1 MSGPA
6 LTRPAAAMFRSLAAR
21 AGLDP
26 ERTLLLSATIRDWH
40 SLTLEGER
48 QRFELRLC
56 GPTAAAAAAALGSG
70 LEEAEFDLPGW
81 IVADVAIVE
90 GPAEVAGEAVDLIV
104 EALVIRD

>member
-6 LTRPAAAMFRSLAAR
+6 LTRPAAAMFRALAAR

-40 SLTLEGER
+40 SLTLDGER

-56 GPTAAAAAAALGSG
+56 GPAAAAAAETLCSG
-70 LEEAEFDLPGW
+70 LAEAEFDLPGW
-81 IVADVAIVE
+81 IVADVALVG
-90 GPAEVAGEAVDLIV
+90 GPVGAVDGAVDLIF